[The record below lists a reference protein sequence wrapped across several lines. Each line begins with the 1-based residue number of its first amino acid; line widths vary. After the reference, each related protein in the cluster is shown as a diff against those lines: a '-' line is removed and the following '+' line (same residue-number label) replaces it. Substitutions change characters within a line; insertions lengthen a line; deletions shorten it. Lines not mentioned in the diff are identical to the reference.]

1 MSAKAAADRGELRD
15 PKLRDRE
22 LGDGKLRDVVIC
34 QPLRTP
40 IGKYGGAFRDTR
52 PTELGEVVLR
62 GILQR
67 SGLPAEAVTDVI
79 FGQCYP
85 SGEEPA
91 LGRVVALDA
100 GLPVETAG
108 MQIDRRCGSSLQAI
122 CNAAMQ
128 VQTGVSEVVIAGGA
142 ETMSQVEFYSVA
154 ARWEE
159 EDPGPLLDRL
169 ARARVTAG
177 GRNHV
182 VRGGM
187 VETAENVARR
197 YGISRRDQDAFAV
210 ESQRRAVAARD
221 GGVFAEE
228 IVPVA
233 VSGPDGERRI
243 VTDDEHP
250 RPGTDLAGLAE
261 LKPMLGRQLR
271 DATVTP
277 GNACGQSDGAAACI
291 LTTPAAAAQYG
302 LRPVARLLGWSA
314 AGVAPELMGIGPLPA
329 TSRVLER
336 LGLTLHDIDLIELNE
351 AFAAQVLAV
360 TREWGFARKDHE
372 RLNVHGSG
380 ISLGHPVGATGARLT
395 TTLLHALERRG
406 GRLGLVTMCIG
417 GGQGMAAV
425 FERIA

>member
-1 MSAKAAADRGELRD
+1 MSDFARGNNGGLRD
-15 PKLRDRE
+15 A
-22 LGDGKLRDVVIC
+22 VIC

-40 IGKYGGAFRDTR
+40 IGKYGGAFRDMR
-52 PTELGEVVLR
+52 PAELGEIVLR
-62 GILQR
+62 GILAR
-67 SGLPAEAVTDVI
+67 SGLAADAVTDVI

-91 LGRVVALDA
+91 LGRVVALQS
-100 GLPVETAG
+100 GLAVETAG

-122 CNAAMQ
+122 CNAVMQ
-128 VQTGVSEVVIAGGA
+128 VQTGVSEMVIAGGA
-142 ETMSQVEFYSVA
+142 ETMSQVELYSLS
-154 ARWEE
+154 ARWEDE
-159 EDPGPLLDRL
+159 PGQLLDRL
-169 ARARVTAG
+169 VRARVTAG
-177 GRNHV
+177 GRDHV

-197 YGISRRDQDAFAV
+197 YGISREDQDRFAV

-221 GGVFAEE
+221 EGAFAQE
-228 IVPVA
+228 IIPVT
-233 VSGPDGERRI
+233 VSAADGQQRI
-243 VTDDEHP
+243 VTNDEHP
-250 RPGTDLAGLAE
+250 RPGTDLAGLAQ
-261 LKPMLGRQLR
+261 LKPMMGKQLS

-291 LTTPAAAAQYG
+291 VTTSEAAARHG

-336 LGLTLHDIDLIELNE
+336 LELTLDDIDLIELNE

-360 TREWGFARKDHE
+360 AREWGLQGEDFE
-372 RLNVHGSG
+372 RMNVYGSG
-380 ISLGHPVGATGARLT
+380 IALGHPVGATGARLT